1 MKVMTME
8 VGPSKAD
15 EVVSWIS
22 VAFVGGVKEQE
33 EARMTISFHW
43 SKWVDGIATVGGKKI
58 NEGKTDMLIWHPEN
72 KRVYMW

>member
-33 EARMTISFHW
+33 EARMTISFH
-43 SKWVDGIATVGGKKI
+43 
-58 NEGKTDMLIWHPEN
+58 
-72 KRVYMW
+72 